1 MVRWIRRRR
10 SDYLSCVTDK
20 QIWFCKIFEIQYWKD
35 PINIDLSIGWQLLAQ
50 AWNGWRNTCFHWLL
64 RRTPRVLVEKR
75 LTNLYIPRSLYSS
88 HPSTRCRQFILQK
101 SSCHW
106 LEMDPRKTQ
115 DQERK
120 RLKRTM
126 EFMTFHKIIL
136 RILLIA
142 SGSGVVL
149 ATT

>member
-1 MVRWIRRRR
+1 
-10 SDYLSCVTDK
+10 
-20 QIWFCKIFEIQYWKD
+20 
-35 PINIDLSIGWQLLAQ
+35 
-50 AWNGWRNTCFHWLL
+50 
-64 RRTPRVLVEKR
+64 
-75 LTNLYIPRSLYSS
+75 
-88 HPSTRCRQFILQK
+88 
-101 SSCHW
+101 
-106 LEMDPRKTQ
+106 MDPRKTQ